1 MTRKEL
7 ALAQAAAHVRL
18 HGLAQVEDWAY
29 TYAVAGG
36 FEDDEPFIAEIA
48 QHMQDV
54 FAKEGKLPRVPGPNR
69 RGQRDSWNKFTQS
82 EEFRALVV
90 KPAKKQ

>member
-7 ALAQAAAHVRL
+7 ALAEAAAHVRL

-29 TYAVAGG
+29 TFAVAGG
-36 FEDDEPFIAEIA
+36 LEDDEQFIAEIA

-54 FAKEGKLPRVPGPNR
+54 FAKEGRWSRVPGPNR
-69 RGQRDSWNKFTQS
+69 RGKRDSWNKFTRS
-82 EEFRALVV
+82 EEFRAFVV
-90 KPAKKQ
+90 KPSKKW